1 MNWSAFARSDTQPMS
16 EHPPLEWSV
25 AARPLPGEPA
35 SGDRAF
41 VSVAA
46 HHALAAAVDGLGHG
60 PEAGLA
66 SQIAVEV
73 LERFKC
79 EDVVSLARRCHVALR
94 TTRGVA
100 VSLASFASPASKMT
114 WVGIGN
120 VEGRLLRE
128 GGRAQETETLLVL
141 SGVAG
146 HELPLLAARSV
157 DVRRGDLL
165 ILATDGIEPSFTDS
179 VRVAESCREISD
191 RILERHALATD
202 DALVLVARYVG
213 ETE

>member
-1 MNWSAFARSDTQPMS
+1 MS
-16 EHPPLEWSV
+16 ERPPLEWSV
-25 AARPLPGEPA
+25 AGRPLPGEPT

-66 SQIAVEV
+66 SRIAVEV

-79 EDVVSLARRCHVALR
+79 EDVLSLARRCHVALR

-100 VSLASFASPASKMT
+100 VSLASFDSPASKMT

-120 VEGRLLRE
+120 VDGRLLRA
-128 GGRAQETETLLVL
+128 GRAQETETLLVL
-141 SGVAG
+141 GGVAG

-157 DVRRGDLL
+157 DLRRGDLL

-179 VRVAESCREISD
+179 VRATESCREISD
-191 RILERHALATD
+191 RILERHALDTD
-202 DALVLVARYVG
+202 DALVLVARYLG